1 MKAAYLNKSQSISI
15 EEIAKPEPNQ
25 SEVRVK
31 LTKVGICGSDVHLF
45 QGHRKMNYPH
55 IIGHEGIGFVE
66 FLGQGVSSL
75 KIGDRVAIEP
85 NIPCKDCRFCLSG
98 RGNICENKRVIGL
111 LEPGCFAEYVV
122 LPARAC
128 HIIPK
133 EISDENAV
141 LIEPMAVA
149 LHALFLSK
157 SKPGDAIAILGLG
170 AIGLLL
176 CHLATK
182 LGYEVL
188 VTDIE
193 RVKMDIALKMGAL
206 PIEAKGS
213 LEEQK
218 EILSAEWTSGKA
230 NTVFEC
236 VGTDFTVSLSA
247 AAAPRGSELILLGLS
262 EKQANFQPLKIVR
275 EGIYIIPSIIYEPT
289 MDFQRVIKLLKN
301 KTINPA
307 FLISKNVVLAQL
319 QEVLESCALGQET
332 KAILNFYKS

>member
-1 MKAAYLNKSQSISI
+1 MKAAYLNKAKSVSI
-15 EEIAKPEPNQ
+15 EEISKPEPKLD
-25 SEVRVK
+25 EVSVK

-45 QGHRKMNYPH
+45 LGHRKIEYPH
-55 IIGHEGIGFVE
+55 IIGHEGIGFIE
-66 FLGQGVSSL
+66 GLGENVSGL

-85 NIPCKDCRFCLSG
+85 NIPCHHCRFCLSG

-128 HIIPK
+128 HPIPE

-149 LHALFLSK
+149 LHALYLSK
-157 SKPGDAIAILGLG
+157 SKPGDTIAILGLG
-170 AIGLLL
+170 AIGLLM

-193 RVKMDIALKMGAL
+193 RDKMDIAREMGAL
-206 PIEAKGS
+206 PIETKGN
-213 LEEQK
+213 LEEQTEK
-218 EILSAEWTSGKA
+218 LAVEWASEKV

-236 VGTDFTVSLSA
+236 AGKDFTVSLA
-247 AAAPRGSELILLGLS
+247 AASTPRGSELILLGLS
-262 EKQANFQPLKIVR
+262 EKQANFQPLKIVK
-275 EGIYIIPSIIYEPT
+275 EGIHIIPSIIYEHPI
-289 MDFQRVIKLLKN
+289 DFQRVINLLKN

-307 FLISKNVVLAQL
+307 FLISKNVVLVEL
-319 QEVLESCALGQET
+319 QEALECCAKGQET
-332 KAILNFYKS
+332 KAVLNFYES